1 MMKQVAERLSGR
13 FRLPLKDALF
23 LGFCAVFA
31 VLVRVVLRLHLHI
44 SGHAMIIKV
53 FFLMLGRASTPCRY
67 GASFTALLAGTAAM
81 FLGFAKAG
89 PFIIVKYLIAGVIV
103 DLSAFLLPVLFGRY
117 PLCVLVAAV
126 TSSIAGV
133 VIDPLAFYKPVLFS
147 SYVFCGFVAAVTSS
161 SKFVTAYAVNA
172 LAGMDPAVN
181 LQKSLLEAGG
191 AIVFGVA
198 GGLMIPVVIRRLK
211 AYGVV
216 R

>member
-1 MMKQVAERLSGR
+1 MMKQLSARLSKR

-53 FFLMLGRASTPCRY
+53 FFLMLGRGSTPCRF

-89 PFIIVKYLIAGVIV
+89 PFIILKYVI
-103 DLSAFLLPVLFGRY
+103 
-117 PLCVLVAAV
+117 
-126 TSSIAGV
+126 TGV
-133 VIDPLAFYKPVLFS
+133 VIDLAALFLPMLFS
-147 SYVFCGFVAAVTSS
+147 SYILCALVAAAASS
-161 SKFVTAYAVNA
+161 TKFFTAYAINA
-172 LAGMDPAVN
+172 MVGMDKVVN
-181 LQKSLLEAGG
+181 LQRSLLEAAG
-191 AIVFGVA
+191 AIVFGMV

>member
-1 MMKQVAERLSGR
+1 MVKQLSARLSNR

-53 FFLMLGRASTPCRY
+53 FFLMLGRGSTPCRY
-67 GASFTALLAGTAAM
+67 GASFTGLLAGIAAM

-89 PFIIVKYLIAGVIV
+89 PFIIVKYL
-103 DLSAFLLPVLFGRY
+103 L
-117 PLCVLVAAV
+117 
-126 TSSIAGV
+126 AGV
-133 VIDPLAFYKPVLFS
+133 VIDIAALLLPMLFS
-147 SYVFCGFVAAVTSS
+147 SYLLCALIAAAAAST
-161 SKFVTAYAVNA
+161 KFFTAYAINA
-172 LAGMDPAVN
+172 MVGMDKVVN
-181 LQKSLLEAGG
+181 LQRSLLDAGG
-191 AIVFGVA
+191 AIVFGMA

>member
-1 MMKQVAERLSGR
+1 MVRQLSAR
-13 FRLPLKDALF
+13 FSGYFHLPLKDALF

-31 VLVRVVLRLHLHI
+31 VLVRVLLRLHLHI

-81 FLGFAKAG
+81 FLGFGKAG
-89 PFIIVKYLIAGVIV
+89 PLIIVKYLIAGVVI
-103 DLSAFLLPVLFGRY
+103 D
-117 PLCVLVAAV
+117 VAALFL
-126 TSSIAGV
+126 
-133 VIDPLAFYKPVLFS
+133 PMLFS
-147 SYVFCGFVAAVTSS
+147 SYLLCALVGMAVGST
-161 SKFVTAYAVNA
+161 KFFTAYAVNA
-172 LAGMDPAVN
+172 LVGMDRVVN
-181 LQKSLLEAGG
+181 VQRSLLEAGG

-198 GGLMIPVVIRRLK
+198 GGLMMPIVIRRLK